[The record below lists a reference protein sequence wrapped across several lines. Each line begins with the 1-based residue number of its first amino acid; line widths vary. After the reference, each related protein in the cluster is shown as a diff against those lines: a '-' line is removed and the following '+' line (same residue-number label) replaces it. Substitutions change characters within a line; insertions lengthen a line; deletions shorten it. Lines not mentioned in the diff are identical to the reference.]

1 MSRAESY
8 APLPPERSSLW
19 AGYGQWDEVYFPK
32 LIGLEVEEVRTDYCR
47 MRLPWRQHLT
57 QPAGVV
63 HGGAI
68 AALVDSVVVPAIG
81 SGYED
86 RQNFV
91 TIDMQLQYRGAV
103 VGEDMVAEGWVTMRG
118 RSIVFCEAE
127 VLTASDKPVAKG
139 MLTYRVLG
147 PAPG

>member
-1 MSRAESY
+1 VNRAEGH
-8 APLPPERSSLW
+8 ALLAPERAALW
-19 AGYGQWDEVYFPK
+19 AGYGQWDEVFFPK
-32 LIGLEVEEVRTDYCR
+32 LIGLDVDEIRADYCR
-47 MRLPWRQHLT
+47 MRLPWRKDLT

-68 AALVDSVVVPAIG
+68 AALIDSVVVPAIG
-81 SGYED
+81 SGYDD
-86 RQNFV
+86 RRNFV
-91 TIDMQLQYRGAV
+91 TIDMQIQYRGAV

-127 VLTASDKPVAKG
+127 VETASGKPVAKG